1 MEKFMT
7 RCVYMPIVA
16 EGTGFAYMDD
26 ENGKKISFKTRAA
39 VEHFCKK
46 ERCMY
51 VKKYLTFF
59 K

>member
-1 MEKFMT
+1 
-7 RCVYMPIVA
+7 MPIVA